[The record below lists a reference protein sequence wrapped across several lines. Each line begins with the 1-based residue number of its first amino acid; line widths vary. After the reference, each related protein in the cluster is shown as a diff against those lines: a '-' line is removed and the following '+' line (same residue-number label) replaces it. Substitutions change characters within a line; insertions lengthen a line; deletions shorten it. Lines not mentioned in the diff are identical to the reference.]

1 MLGYLVIETTD
12 KVVFY
17 IIRIY
22 FKCFF
27 LRFLKSLREV
37 KHLFQS
43 IILFSVE

>member
-27 LRFLKSLREV
+27 KDS
-37 KHLFQS
+37 
-43 IILFSVE
+43 